1 MSFDINPMGPAMHLK
16 QIERGARQQQMF
28 EKAIPDEQA
37 RLEQPFNFIKG
48 WAVRLAQLF
57 AIPRAA
63 G

>member
-1 MSFDINPMGPAMHLK
+1 MGPAMHLK